1 MKQWISLAVM
11 TVCAGLAWGT
21 GRPHLTTVNAQ
32 GNGAALYDWAT
43 DGGDNQ
49 RTAWNKQEKTL
60 TKDNVKNLK
69 LLWKLETH
77 NQVRA
82 LHSLMP
88 VLVLAQLNTPGGVK
102 QVGFVSG
109 ISDNLY
115 AFDTDTGQI
124 IWQKHWDYPEPAGRG
139 GGGGGGQAPNQGPEH
154 LGFLRPGG
162 SSDTPV
168 IGPPDAQGRRPIYFV
183 TGDGMLHMLNAA
195 TGEDL
200 QPAFML
206 HTGKGWSL
214 NLVDNVIWMAN
225 TYAGESISAVK
236 LDDPQ
241 HKVMSFNAGSG
252 GAWGRRGAVIDSTGT
267 AWTTTGDGVY
277 DPTSD
282 PPRYANSVIGVQI
295 AGDQLKLKDYYT
307 PTNWDWL
314 RKRDLDPN
322 NTPTIFNFKGRELM
336 AASGKECRVYL
347 LDPKSLGGE
356 NHQTPLFKTPLFCNE
371 EVDFQDAGSWG
382 ALSTW
387 EDPSGTRWVLAP
399 FWGPAHSQAKFPIM
413 NTPLTKDGGVAA
425 FKVEDKNGTPE
436 LSPAWISRDMKRGE
450 PVVIANGMVFGYG
463 SGEETKQAWPDIGL
477 QFDSTIRAEKG
488 THATIYILDAQTGKE
503 LWSSGSQMHQWNHFS
518 GITVANG
525 RVYLGTYDGTLYCFG
540 L

>member
-1 MKQWISLAVM
+1 MKRATFFAVIVACCGFAGRSGVPPLAASVRAQ
-11 TVCAGLAWGT
+11 TPGT
-21 GRPHLTTVNAQ
+21 S
-32 GNGAALYDWAT
+32 YDWLT

-49 RTAWNKQEKTL
+49 RTGWNKQEKIL

-69 LLWKLETH
+69 LLWKLETR

-82 LHSLMP
+82 LHSLLP
-88 VLVLAQLNTPGGVK
+88 VLVVGQMTTPAGTK
-102 QVGFVSG
+102 QVGYLAG

-115 AFDTDTGQI
+115 AFDTDTGKI
-124 IWQKHWDYPEPAGRG
+124 LWQKHWDYPAPAGRG
-139 GGGGGGQAPNQGPEH
+139 GGGQGQQTDPAH
-154 LGFLRPGG
+154 LGFLQPGG

-183 TGDGMLHMLNAA
+183 TGDGMLHILNAA
-195 TGEDL
+195 TGEEL
-200 QPAFML
+200 EAPYMF

-214 NLVDNVIWMAN
+214 TLVGNVLWMAN
-225 TYAGESISAVK
+225 TYAGASLSAVR

-241 HKVMSFNAGSG
+241 HKVMNFNAGSG
-252 GAWGRRGAVIDSTGT
+252 GAWGRRGATIDSSGA
-267 AWTTTGDGVY
+267 AWTTTGDGIY
-277 DPTSD
+277 DPASD
-282 PPRYANSVIGVQI
+282 PPRYANSIVGVQI
-295 AGDQLKLKDYYT
+295 IDNALKLKDYYT

-336 AASGKECRVYL
+336 AASGKECRMYL
-347 LDPKSLGGE
+347 LDVKSLGGAD
-356 NHQTPLFKTPLFCNE
+356 HQSPLFKTPLFCNE

-382 ALSTW
+382 AVSTW
-387 EDPSGTRWVLAP
+387 EDAAGTRWVLAP

-425 FKVEDKNGTPE
+425 FKVEDKGGKLE
-436 LSPAWISRDMKRGE
+436 LAPAWISRDMKRGE
-450 PVVIANGMVFGYG
+450 PVIVANGMVFGYG

-503 LWSSGSQMHQWNHFS
+503 LWSSGTQMHQWNHFS

-525 RVYLGTYDGTLYCFG
+525 KIYLGTYDGTLYCFG
-540 L
+540 LN

>member
-1 MKQWISLAVM
+1 MKKALSCAAAIACCAAV
-11 TVCAGLAWGT
+11 WGT
-21 GRPHLTTVNAQ
+21 APRPVVVT
-32 GNGAALYDWAT
+32 AATQTQRQLYDWLT

-49 RTAWNKQEKTL
+49 RTGWNKEERVL
-60 TKDNVKNLK
+60 TKDNIKNVK
-69 LLWKLETH
+69 LLWKLETR

-88 VLVLAQLNTPGGVK
+88 VLVVGQMTTPSGVK
-102 QVGFVSG
+102 QVGYLAG
-109 ISDNLY
+109 ILDNLY
-115 AFDTDTGQI
+115 AFDTDTGKI
-124 IWQKHWDYPEPAGRG
+124 LWQKHWDYPAPAGRG
-139 GGGGGGQAPNQGPEH
+139 GGQQNQPPDPAH

-168 IGPPDAQGRRPIYFV
+168 IGPADAQGRRPIYFV
-183 TGDGMLHMLNAA
+183 TGDGMLHILNAA

-200 QPAFML
+200 QPPYMF

-214 NLVDNVIWMAN
+214 SLADNVLWMAN
-225 TYAGESISAVK
+225 TYAGDSISAVR

-241 HKVMSFNAGSG
+241 HTVMNFNAGSG
-252 GAWGRRGAVIDSTGT
+252 GAWGRRGATIDSTGA

-277 DPTSD
+277 DPASD
-282 PPRYANSVIGVQI
+282 PPRYGNSIVGVHI
-295 AGDQLKLKDYYT
+295 VGNALKLKDYYT

-336 AASGKECRVYL
+336 AASGKECRMYL
-347 LDPKSLGGE
+347 LDTTSLGGPD
-356 NHQTPLFKTPLFCNE
+356 HQTPLFKTPLFCNE

-382 ALSTW
+382 AVSTW
-387 EDPSGTRWVLAP
+387 EDPAGTRWVLAP
-399 FWGPAHSQAKFPIM
+399 FWGPAHSQAKFPIR

-425 FKVEDKNGTPE
+425 FKVEDKSGT
-436 LSPAWISRDMKRGE
+436 LQLTPAWISRDMKRGE
-450 PVVIANGMVFGYG
+450 PVIVANGMVFGYG
-463 SGEETKQAWPDIGL
+463 SGEETKQSWPDIGL
-477 QFDSTIRAEKG
+477 QFDSTSRAEKG
-488 THATIYILDAQTGKE
+488 THATIYVLDAQTGKE
-503 LWSSGSQMHQWNHFS
+503 LWSSGTQMHQWNHFT

-525 RVYLGTYDGTLYCFG
+525 RIYLGTYDGTLYCFG